1 MGGFKGRDRRQQMP
15 SGRDGV
21 LEFERMHTG
30 QVRKELVFC
39 SWAAQSVGR
48 RVCGLALV
56 HPEWLK

>member
-1 MGGFKGRDRRQQMP
+1 MGDFKGRDRRQQEP

-21 LEFERMHTG
+21 LEFERMLMG
-30 QVRKELVFC
+30 QVRKELRLC

-48 RVCGLALV
+48 RVCGVALV